1 MYIFADVKTQNH
13 TTMKTDE
20 INTRNSNYYWDLVT
34 RNEDAPKDAAPAAP
48 KADEEDEFW
57 WVEKM
62 CEKPLPPYT
71 MEEILAQIAESERQI
86 AMGNYLTSEELF
98 KTLDKEFHFLD
109 EEQMHNDEIQFR
121 EAV

>member
-1 MYIFADVKTQNH
+1 MKTQNH

-34 RNEDAPKDAAPAAP
+34 RNEDAQKDAAPAAP
-48 KADEEDEFW
+48 KADEEEDEFW

-62 CEKPLPPYT
+62 CDNPLPPYT

>member
-1 MYIFADVKTQNH
+1 MKTQNH

-98 KTLDKEFHFLD
+98 KTLDNEFHFLD
-109 EEQMHNDEIQFR
+109 EEKMHNDEIQFR

>member
-1 MYIFADVKTQNH
+1 MKTQNH

>member
-71 MEEILAQIAESERQI
+71 MEEILAQIAESERQFAEGDYMEAEAAI
-86 AMGNYLTSEELF
+86 DLIEAEL
-98 KTLDKEFHFLD
+98 DAED
-109 EEQMHNDEIQFR
+109 EMELELA